1 MKTKQNEFAIGL
13 SVTIATLI
21 VIFAILW
28 LGKSNFLVKG
38 LHLNMIVQD
47 ANGLSI
53 GDEILYKGLNVG
65 TIQDTEIG
73 AQGISIQLKIEKAP
87 PLPKDSRFVIKSINL
102 LGEMAVEI
110 IPGKSTQFLDFGET
124 VYGETDKGLAEIM
137 GQGKRLETQVD
148 SILQNINI
156 LSGKQTL
163 QNLNTLLGSWR
174 KTSENLNLLIN
185 GDLKKATGN
194 LKEITAQN
202 KKPIHTILDTL
213 SRNAGNISKT
223 LHDLRSVSARL
234 DSVLAGVNK
243 GHGTLGKLVKNDS
256 LYNNMD
262 RAVEHLDS
270 LILDIKK
277 HPKKYFE
284 VKVF

>member
-1 MKTKQNEFAIGL
+1 MRRNEFAIGL

-21 VIFAILW
+21 VIFTILW

-38 LHLNMIVQD
+38 LHLNMIVSN
-47 ANGLSI
+47 ANGLSV
-53 GDEILYKGLNVG
+53 GDEILYKGLAVG
-65 TIQDTEIG
+65 TIQDTKFEDK
-73 AQGISIQLKIEKAP
+73 GISIQLKIEKAP
-87 PLPKDSRFVIKSINL
+87 PLPKDSRFVIKSISL

-110 IPGKSTQFLDFGET
+110 IPGTSTQFLSFGDT
-124 VYGETDKGLAEIM
+124 VYGETDKGLSELM
-137 GQGKRLETQVD
+137 GQGKQLEAQVD
-148 SILQNINI
+148 SILKNVNVLSGKETIQNINNL
-156 LSGKQTL
+156 LS
-163 QNLNTLLGSWR
+163 SWK
-174 KTSENLNLLIN
+174 KTSESLNVLIN
-185 GDLKKATGN
+185 GDLKKATAN
-194 LKEITAQN
+194 LKEITEQN
-202 KKPIHTILDTL
+202 KKPIHRVLDTL

-223 LHDLRSVSARL
+223 LQDLRFVSTRL
-234 DSVLAGVNK
+234 DSILAGLNK
-243 GHGTLGKLVKNDS
+243 GQGTLGKLVKNDS